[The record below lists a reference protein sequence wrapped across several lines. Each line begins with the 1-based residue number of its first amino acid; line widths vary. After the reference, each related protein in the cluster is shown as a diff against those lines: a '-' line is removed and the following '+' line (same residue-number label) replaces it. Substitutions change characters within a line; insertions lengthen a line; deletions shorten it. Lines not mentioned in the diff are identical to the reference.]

1 MPGGRGIK
9 RVSLSPCR
17 AQGDGERAVPHVP
30 KTAVREGGG
39 GGAVTSEGP
48 QPGSPA
54 PPRAR
59 ARGSCAGGWLRRAL
73 SGSDAGRRRWELDE
87 EGDRASERM
96 RALLCPCERT
106 RVVQPRLGADRGV
119 RRAGGTR
126 ATALGGAHVGPAGRG
141 PAWGARGCW
150 VNPEPRQGRRRLV
163 DVRRSVHHLRRGGGN
178 SAVRGDAGGA
188 AGPRARRGEP
198 DPGADAALPSVRDP
212 RGRVR
217 GAGREG
223 GRGQPCGHAAEKG
236 RA

>member
-1 MPGGRGIK
+1 M
-9 RVSLSPCR
+9 
-17 AQGDGERAVPHVP
+17 
-30 KTAVREGGG
+30 
-39 GGAVTSEGP
+39 TSEGP

-87 EGDRASERM
+87 EGDRASERT
-96 RALLCPCERT
+96 RALLRT
-106 RVVQPRLGADRGV
+106 LRTHPRGPAAAGGGRRRAESRRDACD
-119 RRAGGTR
+119 RAGGRPRR
-126 ATALGGAHVGPAGRG
+126 ACRERTCVGSPWVLGEPRAPAGKT
-141 PAWGARGCW
+141 P
-150 VNPEPRQGRRRLV
+150 PGRRAAQCPSSAAR
-163 DVRRSVHHLRRGGGN
+163 GGN
-178 SAVRGDAGGA
+178 SAVRDDAGGA